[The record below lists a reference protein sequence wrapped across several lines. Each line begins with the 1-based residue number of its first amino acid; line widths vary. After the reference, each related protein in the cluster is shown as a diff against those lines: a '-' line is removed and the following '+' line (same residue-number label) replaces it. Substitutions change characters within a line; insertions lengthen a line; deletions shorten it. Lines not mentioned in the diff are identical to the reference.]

1 MLNKLPFQ
9 FEAPEGHFLKP
20 IWTGEEFIL
29 DSSHLRVLEYSENFS
44 GWSDDLTKLHE
55 ESIGS
60 GHPIDIASRAN
71 AIRQISDHISRPGMV
86 ILEIGCSSGFLIC
99 EMQKKLR
106 DAIII
111 GADVV
116 KAPLYK
122 LAELVKNIPLVRFDL
137 LQSPLPYSCVDV
149 LVMLNVLE
157 HIEDDIAALKNSYN
171 ILKPGGHLVV
181 EVPAGPFLYDSYD
194 RELQHFRRY
203 SSAEL
208 QLKLKS
214 VGFIIH
220 KKSHLGFFLFPA
232 FALVKLL
239 NKMRGQSAISVVKN
253 QAINT
258 SNSKIVSALTKLE
271 SKLACFVTFPFGIR
285 VLITAKK
292 PL

>member
-1 MLNKLPFQ
+1 MINKLPFE
-9 FEAPEGHFLKP
+9 FEAPKGYSVKP
-20 IWTGEEFIL
+20 VWTGEEFIL
-29 DSSHLRVLEYSENFS
+29 GSSRVRVLEYSENFS

-60 GHPIDIASRAN
+60 GHPIDVASRAN
-71 AIRQISDHISRPGMV
+71 AIRQIGKYITRSSMV
-86 ILEIGCSSGFLIC
+86 IMEIGCSSGFLIC
-99 EMQKKLR
+99 EMQNKLK
-106 DAIII
+106 DVIII

-122 LAELVKNIPLVRFDL
+122 LAQQVKNIPLVRFDL

-157 HIEDDIAALKNSYN
+157 HIEDDIAALKNAYN

-181 EVPAGPFLYDSYD
+181 EVPAGSFLYDSYD

-203 SSAEL
+203 SSLEL

-214 VGFIIH
+214 VGFVIH

-258 SNSKIVSALTKLE
+258 SNSKIVSALTRLE
-271 SKLACFVTFPFGIR
+271 SMLAHFITFPFGIR